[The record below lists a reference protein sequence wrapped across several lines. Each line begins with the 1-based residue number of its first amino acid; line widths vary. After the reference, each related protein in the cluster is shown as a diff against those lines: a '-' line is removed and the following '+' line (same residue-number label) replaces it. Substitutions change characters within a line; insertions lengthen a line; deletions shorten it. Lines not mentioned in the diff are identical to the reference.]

1 MQDFYGPISEANILA
16 FMAVFVNHPDA
27 NVRSKACNALG
38 NMCRHTPHF
47 YKEMVGV
54 SNHNTCIL
62 LFTLAVD
69 SLRKYT
75 SARQYSLVSHMVVYC
90 RSDMTLSTC
99 SLIDVQIQIGEQE
112 NLHALR

>member
-1 MQDFYGPISEANILA
+1 MLENEGLLQLQDFYGPISEANILA

-54 SNHNTCIL
+54 SNHNTCIF
-62 LFTLAVD
+62 LFTLAVEF
-69 SLRKYT
+69 LL
-75 SARQYSLVSHMVVYC
+75 ANIIVLVNIHWYH
-90 RSDMTLSTC
+90 TWLFTAG
-99 SLIDVQIQIGEQE
+99 QT
-112 NLHALR
+112 